1 MKHFDRYIGPKE
13 TECFFLIRNCKK
25 YKKKVYKE
33 GNTIT
38 KFTCFNNNKNE
49 RHSYCYNINIDQ

>member
-33 GNTIT
+33 GAQSQNLLASTTT
-38 KFTCFNNNKNE
+38 KMKGI
-49 RHSYCYNINIDQ
+49 RIVII